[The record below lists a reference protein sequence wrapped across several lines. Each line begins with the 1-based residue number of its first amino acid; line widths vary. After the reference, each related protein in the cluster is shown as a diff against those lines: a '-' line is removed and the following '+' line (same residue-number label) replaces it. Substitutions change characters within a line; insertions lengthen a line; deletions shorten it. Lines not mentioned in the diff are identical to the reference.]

1 MKIGYLHIGPPEHG
15 VCRYGRLLAAEAR
28 KRADLTVIEAEVS
41 LTEDPAQN
49 RELLVKA
56 AQKLSQA
63 DVIHFQSSS
72 LSNKDLWGGGSSQL
86 DNLQVFMDN
95 CSSPLA
101 VTLHDLFL
109 KPYNIVG
116 IFQNIS
122 SRLQNRE
129 TDSNKGVQVG
139 FFGPGAL
146 AIKKITNRAKLIFI
160 FNEEQYHLLSQRCER
175 RKLKIVPH
183 FIEERPQTIS
193 RDAARRYLGF
203 EQYKII
209 TLQGFIYSGKGHNL
223 VIEAMAD
230 LASDIKNLKLIFAG
244 GPPVSGNYEMVD
256 AVIALAK
263 EKKVDNLEITGYL
276 SEEELEMYLMATDLA
291 VCPFSRCSAS
301 GSLST
306 WISLGRTILASDLP
320 QIAEYNKLEPG
331 AIETFNPYTPNALAE
346 AIREILPICSNSDNL
361 SLAKLQKK
369 LSISAIFERH
379 LNDYRLLHH

>member
-1 MKIGYLHIGPPEHG
+1 
-15 VCRYGRLLAAEAR
+15 
-28 KRADLTVIEAEVS
+28 
-41 LTEDPAQN
+41 
-49 RELLVKA
+49 
-56 AQKLSQA
+56 
-63 DVIHFQSSS
+63 
-72 LSNKDLWGGGSSQL
+72 
-86 DNLQVFMDN
+86 
-95 CSSPLA
+95 
-101 VTLHDLFL
+101 
-109 KPYNIVG
+109 
-116 IFQNIS
+116 
-122 SRLQNRE
+122 
-129 TDSNKGVQVG
+129 
-139 FFGPGAL
+139 
-146 AIKKITNRAKLIFI
+146 
-160 FNEEQYHLLSQRCER
+160 
-175 RKLKIVPH
+175 
-183 FIEERPQTIS
+183 
-193 RDAARRYLGF
+193 
-203 EQYKII
+203 
-209 TLQGFIYSGKGHNL
+209 
-223 VIEAMAD
+223 
-230 LASDIKNLKLIFAG
+230 
-244 GPPVSGNYEMVD
+244 MVD